1 MKTLSSSGPA
11 AQQFISEVSRI
22 LVEGNAL
29 QESDQEM
36 TDRIAHA
43 VSKSNVASY
52 DGTGKSLAAF
62 TAGYTMRIYT
72 SDSVA
77 LHGQHVHDNSQYIRE
92 IHEFASVCM
101 NSAGAFPACA

>member
-22 LVEGNAL
+22 LEEGNAL

-43 VSKSNVASY
+43 VSMSNVASH
-52 DGTGKSLAAF
+52 DGTGKSSAALR
-62 TAGYTMRIYT
+62 AGYTMRTYT
-72 SDSVA
+72 SDPVA
-77 LHGQHVHDNSQYIRE
+77 LYGV
-92 IHEFASVCM
+92 
-101 NSAGAFPACA
+101 